1 MGISRA
7 VDVTEVHSLE
17 FLGRKSGLLASLGR
31 EAGGGQS
38 VAWFC
43 HGW

>member
-7 VDVTEVHSLE
+7 ADVTEVHSLE
-17 FLGRKSGLLASLGR
+17 FLGRNLGCWPLGR